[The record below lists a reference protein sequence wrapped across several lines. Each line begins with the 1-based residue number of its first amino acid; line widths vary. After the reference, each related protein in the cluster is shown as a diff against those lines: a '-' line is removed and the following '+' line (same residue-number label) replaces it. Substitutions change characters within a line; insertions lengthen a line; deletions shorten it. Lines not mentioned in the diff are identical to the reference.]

1 MLYQTIV
8 LELLEARPGLHT
20 YLRRSRKLLA
30 EMERYAADLRA
41 AHLDRMNQGFDSSSA
56 LELALAE
63 LEARLDQEATRHA
76 SPDEP

>member
-1 MLYQTIV
+1 MLYKTIA

-20 YLRRSRKLLA
+20 YLRRSRTLLT
-30 EMERYAADLRA
+30 ETERYAADLRA
-41 AHLDRMNQGFDSSSA
+41 AHLNRTNQGFDSNAA

-63 LEARLDQEATRHA
+63 LEPRLDREATRHG